1 MVPVRSEFSPGT
13 KKPCP
18 LPNSVA
24 LPDSLVRSAYSE
36 KTVEAFLKMFNPK
49 GVLRIQG
56 TDAGE
61 FVNILPLLSIRDEA
75 LQTAVLA
82 VGITQIGT
90 TTGDEVLTRQGRILY
105 GKALKETAVALRN
118 PTRANSESL
127 LVVPRV
133 MALFNLLFGA
143 DAETHS
149 QAKSWLSHAEGEMAI
164 VFSRGPEAFSKND
177 TIHSLFINARL
188 RLLIPAVRGRKAT
201 ILNNEE
207 WKVLP
212 WKGRTKTSE
221 DVLIDIFCGIPELL
235 EAVDKLSFSSM
246 SEERR
251 EGLQVYTVAKCWT
264 LHFQLQTWADTEAN
278 EAYTPE
284 VNDATTP
291 IPFPDIDTAAT
302 AVRYWLTA
310 LFLYS
315 SLDIALGIDP
325 TTDFDLT
332 HADRPHPRPFARM
345 IVRAVGYFFQ
355 DHLGIPGVTAIWL
368 PLGNAL
374 FHMNRNRAADIKYIM
389 VMMES
394 WRKPNLPSMMADFLT
409 SFRRTVTWGTLIPIP
424 MDEL

>member
-1 MVPVRSEFSPGT
+1 M
-13 KKPCP
+13 
-18 LPNSVA
+18 
-24 LPDSLVRSAYSE
+24 
-36 KTVEAFLKMFNPK
+36 VEAFLKMYNPQ
-49 GVLRIQG
+49 GVLRIES
-56 TDAGE
+56 TDPGE
-61 FVNILPLLSIRDEA
+61 FVNVLPLLSVRDEA

-90 TTGDEVLTRQGRILY
+90 STDDKVLTRQGRILY

-127 LVVPRV
+127 LVVPRI
-133 MALFNLLFGA
+133 MALFDMLFGA
-143 DAETHS
+143 DADTHS
-149 QAKSWLSHAEGEMAI
+149 QAKSWLSHAEGEMAML
-164 VFSRGPEAFSKND
+164 VSRGPGAFSKND
-177 TIHSLFINARL
+177 AIHSLFTNARL
-188 RLLIPAVRGRKAT
+188 RVLIPAIRARKAT

-235 EAVDKLSFSSM
+235 EAVDRLSSISM

-251 EGLQVYTVAKCWT
+251 EGLQVYIIAKCWT
-264 LHFQLQTWADTEAN
+264 LHFQLQAWTDTEAN

-284 VNDATTP
+284 ANDSTTP
-291 IPFPDIDTAAT
+291 ITFPDIKTAST

-315 SLDIALGIDP
+315 SLDIASGIDP

-332 HADRPHPRPFARM
+332 HVDRPHPRPFARM
-345 IVRAVGYFFQ
+345 IVRSVGYFFQ

-374 FHMNRNRAADIKYIM
+374 FHMNRNRDADIEYITI
-389 VMMES
+389 MMKL
-394 WRKPNLPSMMADFLT
+394 WKKPNLPGMMTEFLT
-409 SFRRTVTWGTLIPIP
+409 SFRRTVVWGTLVPIP
-424 MDEL
+424 MKEL